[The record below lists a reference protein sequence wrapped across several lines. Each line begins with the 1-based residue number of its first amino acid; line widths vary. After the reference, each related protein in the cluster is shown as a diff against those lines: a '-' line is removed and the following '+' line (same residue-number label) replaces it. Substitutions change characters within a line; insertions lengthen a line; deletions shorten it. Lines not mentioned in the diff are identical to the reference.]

1 MGGNASER
9 LSWKEPLHSL
19 SVELQADFGLS
30 AVSSKA
36 LILRIGEFLET
47 FVDDDPGSRQHGQI
61 CYSAVA
67 IGEKAGKPLRFCITA
82 PTRLTLLH
90 PEDPGILQNAGSPA
104 LRRARLSRLCAEA
117 VRQGT
122 VLSHEDI
129 SLLLGV
135 EISTVRRMVRA
146 CAKEGPRPPT
156 RGLVDDIG
164 PTVSHKEKVIALYF
178 RGLLPNRIA
187 ARTGHSL
194 GSVER
199 YLSDFARIVEL
210 DRRGLSAA
218 VIVRITGLTSPLV
231 KRYLALA
238 KEWDPWDN
246 KLAFHRL
253 LRRFAP
259 IEEASEEVAVDE

>member
-19 SVELQADFGLS
+19 SVELQTDFGLS
-30 AVSSKA
+30 SVSSKA

-47 FVDDDPGSRQHGQI
+47 FVNGDPETRQHGQI
-61 CYSAVA
+61 FYSAVA
-67 IGEKAGKPLRFCITA
+67 IGEKAGKPLRYCLTV
-82 PTRLTLLH
+82 PTKLTLLH
-90 PEDPGILQNAGSPA
+90 PEDPGILQETGSPA

-117 VRQGT
+117 VRQGA
-122 VLSHEDI
+122 VLSHEDL

-135 EISTVRRMVRA
+135 EISTVRRMVRS
-146 CAKEGPRPPT
+146 CADEGQRPPT

-164 PTVSHKEKVIALYF
+164 PTVSHKEQAIALYF
-178 RGLLPNRIA
+178 RGLLPSQIA

-199 YLSDFARIVEL
+199 YLSDFARVAEL
-210 DRRGLSAA
+210 DRRGLAVE
-218 VIVRITGLTSPLV
+218 VIVRLTGLSSPLV
-231 KRYLALA
+231 KRYLTLVKARDNWA
-238 KEWDPWDN
+238 N
-246 KLAFHRL
+246 KLLFHRL

-259 IEEASEEVAVDE
+259 IETVSEEEAADE